1 MDEDRLETSY
11 EFDQQ
16 ERHTTLERKA
26 VGVGDRYYNM
36 NPTSAPAIDKGL
48 IGNRLD
54 VCLQY
59 FLDDGITEI
68 FWSQGEVIF
77 LSDGTNIPNKKG

>member
-16 ERHTTLERKA
+16 ERHTILERKA

-48 IGNRLD
+48 I
-54 VCLQY
+54 
-59 FLDDGITEI
+59 
-68 FWSQGEVIF
+68 
-77 LSDGTNIPNKKG
+77 